1 MGNWIRSGGLPVGSS
16 GVSWTEKSDAV
27 IELTGGRPLS
37 QALQKVRPGGIYVI
51 LAVSQNRNAEE
62 DADPAAIDTFKA
74 FSPVQ
79 ITDPEPPEL
88 VDATNMGISRDKN
101 GKYSGKLLLAFD
113 KILWIG
119 PKNTLKP
126 LDNNNVGSVI
136 SVSDITVSKV
146 NNSPNAETASIE
158 LTFNGEGPS
167 ATIQGGILKNEG
179 GIPAVRQLTVTIEPR
194 TTTTEAN
201 LQRTTFCVVVRWRT
215 DENDQEGKEFELPIV
230 LGNGATVSFG
240 GNTPGTGGGTT
251 P

>member
-1 MGNWIRSGGLPVGSS
+1 MRKTKGKFLSS
-16 GVSWTEKSDAV
+16 
-27 IELTGGRPLS
+27 
-37 QALQKVRPGGIYVI
+37 
-51 LAVSQNRNAEE
+51 
-62 DADPAAIDTFKA
+62 
-74 FSPVQ
+74 
-79 ITDPEPPEL
+79 
-88 VDATNMGISRDKN
+88 
-101 GKYSGKLLLAFD
+101 YSGKLLLAFD

-119 PKNTLKP
+119 PKDTLKP
-126 LDNNNVGSVI
+126 LDDNNVGSVI
-136 SVSDITVSKV
+136 SANDITVSKV
-146 NNSPNAETASIE
+146 NNSADAETASIE